1 MTFEIYSIMKRKDSF
16 GFRFKIEN
24 DFLFGGSFVSFVN
37 IKSQT

>member
-24 DFLFGGSFVSFVN
+24 DFLFGEVLFLL
-37 IKSQT
+37 